1 MKTGCIT
8 SFAPGGYSPISRGYS
23 HKGQV
28 ESDGG
33 RQHRHDKL
41 DLSREGLD
49 LSRGL
54 MGKLNAL
61 THSASG
67 QDEPKLLKSILEK
80 LTGQKI
86 DDVDVDS
93 LQITKSMASLD
104 VTQITAQSQPGS
116 TSLTY
121 EHLAAQAREMSVSI
135 EGSMESKS
143 GAEVDFA
150 LKLDVSQVVAA
161 YQRYSMSALQ
171 TSAPALSTTA

>member
-1 MKTGCIT
+1 MRTGCIT
-8 SFAPGGYSPISRGYS
+8 SLAPGGYAPVSKGYS
-23 HKGQV
+23 HKAHG
-28 ESDGG
+28 ESHGG
-33 RQHRHDKL
+33 RHHRHDKL

-61 THSASG
+61 ANSSAHREDSG
-67 QDEPKLLKSILEK
+67 LLKGILEK

-86 DDVDVDS
+86 DDVDVDF

-104 VTQITAQSQPGS
+104 ATQVTVQTQPGS

-121 EHLAAQAREMSVSI
+121 EHLAAQARAMSVSI
-135 EGSMESKS
+135 EGSVETKS

-161 YQRYSMSALQ
+161 YQRYSVSALQ